1 MASVGLLGEGE
12 EEGGEVVLIG
22 ISCIRISIIH
32 NLSTSGT
39 TALTQDFIIKDG
51 AYKYRSIFA
60 RFMTM
65 RKKQILA
72 RANGIQKENWE

>member
-1 MASVGLLGEGE
+1 MI
-12 EEGGEVVLIG
+12 LIDV
-22 ISCIRISIIH
+22 SCIRISIIH
-32 NLSTSGT
+32 NPSTSGT
-39 TALTQDFIIKDG
+39 TALTRDFIIKDG